1 MPDGRLEIAE
11 GRRGESGQAG
21 ETRLFR
27 TVTGSALALLA
38 VAIWSG
44 WLVITRVA
52 VTSTL
57 SAEDLSALRFGSAG
71 LILLPV
77 VWRRGFALDRF
88 GWRGLVL
95 IVVCAGAPYVLLV
108 SHGLTLATAAEAG
121 VLIPGTIPLFVALI
135 SSFTLH
141 ERIGRAARCG
151 LGLIL
156 AGVALIVVPA
166 ATSAAGWQLIGYV
179 ICLGSAILWAAY
191 TIEAR
196 RAGVD
201 ALHATAIITVTSGA
215 LFVPIYL
222 LLPEQGLWH
231 ANSTEL
237 WVQLIYQGPLT
248 GIGALL
254 AYTRAIAFLGATRAA
269 AFTALLPLS
278 ALLLAIPVA
287 GEWPTGGNAVGAVLA
302 ALGVLLATA
311 FARR

>member
-1 MPDGRLEIAE
+1 MPEGRLEIAQE
-11 GRRGESGQAG
+11 PHDGSGRAGES
-21 ETRLFR
+21 RLFR
-27 TVTGSALALLA
+27 AIAGSALALLA

-77 VWRRGFALDRF
+77 VWRRGFALDRL

-95 IVVCAGAPYVLLV
+95 VVICAGAPYVLLA
-108 SHGLTLATAAEAG
+108 SHGLKLATAAEAG
-121 VLIPGTIPLFVALI
+121 VLIPGTIPLFVAMI

-141 ERIGRAARCG
+141 ESIGRVARLG

-166 ATSAAGWQLIGYV
+166 VASAAGWQLIGYV
-179 ICLGSAILWAAY
+179 VCLASAILWAIY
-191 TIEAR
+191 TIEVR

-201 ALHATAIITVTSGA
+201 ALHATAIITVISGV

-222 LLPEQGLWH
+222 LLPAQGLWH
-231 ANSTEL
+231 ASGPEL
-237 WVQLIYQGPLT
+237 WTQLIYQGPLT

-287 GEWPTGGNAVGAVLA
+287 DEWPSGGNAVGAVLA